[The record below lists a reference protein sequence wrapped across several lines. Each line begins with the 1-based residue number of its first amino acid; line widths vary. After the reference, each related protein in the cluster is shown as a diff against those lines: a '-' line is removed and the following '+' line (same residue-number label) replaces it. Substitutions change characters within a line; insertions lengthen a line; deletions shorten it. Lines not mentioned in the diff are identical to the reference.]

1 MPNRESHP
9 TYASPLFGYGYDLL
23 SRFVFAPVGGL
34 GSLRD
39 AALDMMGIR
48 PGMRVLELGC
58 GTGGLTRKLIARG
71 ADVTSVDQSPL
82 MLRRARRRAPSATF
96 EQCEITAY
104 TADRKY
110 TRVLFAFVLHEL
122 DPTARHRALVIA
134 RNALSS
140 DGRVVIVDHAL
151 PKGGIVPKAVSA
163 FVHSFEPPSTV
174 EWLRGGFD
182 AEIIRAGLIPE
193 KKQSLAGGTATV
205 IVASNAVS

>member
-9 TYASPLFGYGYDLL
+9 TYDGRLFAYGYDLL

-34 GSLRD
+34 QSLRE
-39 AALDMMGIR
+39 AALDAIGIR

-71 ADVTSVDQSPL
+71 AEVTAVDQSL
-82 MLRRARRRAPSATF
+82 AMIRHARRRAPAATF

-104 TADRKY
+104 TAHGTY
-110 TRVLFAFVLHEL
+110 ERVLFAFVLHEL
-122 DPTARHRALVIA
+122 DSEARHRALVIA
-134 RNALSS
+134 RNALTS
-140 DGRVVIVDHAL
+140 DGRVAIVDHAL
-151 PKGGIVPKAVSA
+151 PSGGLVPKAVSA

-174 EWLRGGFD
+174 AWLRSGFD

-193 KKQSLAGGTATV
+193 TKHRLADGTATV
-205 IVASNAVS
+205 IVSTRMNA